1 MIKKILT
8 YPEDKEILTSKSVEV
23 KAEDV
28 QDLIQD
34 LKDTLHSTEHGVG
47 ISAVQIGELKRVC
60 VIHYNGRD
68 IVFINPVITRRRGEQ
83 DSQEGCLSAPKK
95 YGTFKRAQKVWCEY
109 TDENG
114 NFKEI
119 DEGGFLS
126 RVLQHELDHFE
137 GWCEVFGLVGE
148 EDNNGGTETI

>member
-1 MIKKILT
+1 MIREILT
-8 YPEDKEILTSKSVEV
+8 YPKDKEILTSKSVEV
-23 KAEDV
+23 TAEEV

-60 VIHYNGRD
+60 VIHYNGKD
-68 IVFINPVITRRRGEQ
+68 IVLINPVITRKRGEVN
-83 DSQEGCLSAPKK
+83 SQEGCLSAPEK

-109 TDENG
+109 MDENG

-119 DEGGFLS
+119 AEGGFLS
-126 RVLQHELDHFE
+126 RVLEHETEHMD
-137 GWCEVFGLVGE
+137 GWCEVFSLVE
-148 EDNNGGTETI
+148 EE